1 VKLEL
6 VLQSD
11 HVKPGGEVAGHI
23 DVAEGGSS
31 RSLTLTLT
39 FHEKTRDYSAA
50 PYSSGFVVH
59 EGDVTA
65 GESYTFSF
73 TLPATAPT
81 SAKTRNGE
89 LYWELVVTS
98 DEQGL
103 DSHAKQ
109 RLEVG

>member
-11 HVKPGGEVAGHI
+11 HVTPGGEVAGHV
-23 DVAEGGSS
+23 DVTEGGAS
-31 RSLTLTLT
+31 RSLTVTVT
-39 FHEKTRDYSAA
+39 FNEKTRDYSAT
-50 PYSSGFVVH
+50 PYSSSFVVH

-81 SAKTRNGE
+81 SAKSRNGE
-89 LYWELVVTS
+89 LYWELEVKS
-98 DEQGL
+98 DERGL
-103 DSHAKQ
+103 DSHARE